1 MLIKE
6 YRVTLPLTVEEY
18 QVAQLYSVAEA
29 SKNETGGGEGI
40 EVLKNEPFDNYPL
53 LGGKY
58 NAGQYTY
65 KIYHLASKV
74 PAFIRLLAPK
84 GSLEIHEE
92 AWNAYP
98 YCRTV
103 ITNPKFMKDGF
114 RITIDSMHV
123 RDDAGNIPNV
133 HELPPEKLKTREV
146 VHIDIANDTVLP
158 ADYKPTEDPTKF
170 KSEKTGRGPLVGP
183 NWKKNVDPVMTCYKL
198 VTCEF
203 KWFGLQTRIENFIQ
217 KSERRL
223 FTNFHRQVFCW
234 MDRWHG
240 LTMEDIRAIEEKVK
254 EELDRQR
261 QVGEV
266 RGMRAD
272 SD

>member
-29 SKNETGGGEGI
+29 SKTNTGGGEGV
-40 EVLKNEPFDNYPL
+40 EVLKNEPFDDHPL

-58 NAGQYTY
+58 SKGQYTY

-84 GSLEIHEE
+84 GSLEVHEE

-103 ITNPKFMKDGF
+103 ITNPTYMKENMV
-114 RITIDSMHV
+114 IMIESMHIA
-123 RDDAGNIPNV
+123 DTGHQQNV
-133 HELPPEKLKTREV
+133 HELPPEKLKIREI
-146 VHIDIANDTVLP
+146 VHIDIANDPVTS
-158 ADYKPTEDPTKF
+158 ADYKPDEDPTKF
-170 KSEKTGRGPLVGP
+170 KSQKTGRGPLVGHWQDQV
-183 NWKKNVDPVMTCYKL
+183 NPVMTCYKL
-198 VTCEF
+198 VTVEF

-240 LTMEDIRAIEEKVK
+240 LTMDDIRAIEDKTK

-261 QVGEV
+261 NVGEV
-266 RGMRAD
+266 RGMRAE